1 MTVLLILL
9 SNSWVCFNSF
19 VHSFFPSLSLVF
31 SHFVLADWNKGED
44 VMGIKSL
51 VGSLIIVCSFFVT
64 SVLADNQSDSQL
76 FNLATTLANTGNAS
90 AQYNL
95 GMMYNNGVG
104 TSKDQVKAFDL
115 FLKATQ
121 GGDPLGA
128 FKLACYYDGQ
138 APNAV
143 KRDDVLSFKYYLE
156 AAEAGYSLAQFS
168 IAQKYGAQENI
179 DKALFW
185 FKKSASQ
192 GYDNAMSHLFVLY
205 SDPKYGVENKALAY
219 KYLKQA
225 LAVADTKHHGEI
237 NKLLKKNIKYLTATE
252 LAELDAQ
259 YYQPQPTL
267 VTLRVKRGFGEIYD
281 LANHLNH

>member
-1 MTVLLILL
+1 
-9 SNSWVCFNSF
+9 
-19 VHSFFPSLSLVF
+19 
-31 SHFVLADWNKGED
+31 
-44 VMGIKSL
+44 MGIKSL
-51 VGSLIIVCSFFVT
+51 IGSLLVACSLFAT
-64 SVLADNQSDSQL
+64 SVLAEYQSDSQL
-76 FNLATTLANTGNAS
+76 FNLATKLANTGNAL

-104 TSKDQVKAFDL
+104 TPKDQAKAFDL
-115 FLKATQ
+115 FLKATK

-128 FKLACYYDGQ
+128 FKLACYYEGQ
-138 APNAV
+138 APKAV
-143 KRDDVLSFKYYLE
+143 KSDDVLSFKYYLV

-192 GYDNAMSHLFVLY
+192 GYDDAMSHLFVLY

-219 KYLKQA
+219 KYLRQA
-225 LAVADTKHHGEI
+225 LVVADTKHHGEI
-237 NKLLKKNIKYLTATE
+237 NKLLKKYTKYLTTTE
-252 LAELDAQ
+252 IEELNAEQ
-259 YYQPQPTL
+259 YQPQPTP

-281 LANHLNH
+281 LAGA

>member
-1 MTVLLILL
+1 M
-9 SNSWVCFNSF
+9 S
-19 VHSFFPSLSLVF
+19 
-31 SHFVLADWNKGED
+31 
-44 VMGIKSL
+44 IKAS
-51 VGSLIIVCSFFVT
+51 VGSLIVAFSLFVT
-64 SVLADNQSDSQL
+64 SVLAGYQSDSQL
-76 FNLATTLANTGNAS
+76 FNLATKLANTGNAL

-95 GMMYNNGVG
+95 GMMYHNGVG
-104 TSKDQVKAFDL
+104 TPKDQAKAFDL
-115 FLKATQ
+115 FVKATK

-156 AAEAGYSLAQFS
+156 AAKAGYSLAQFS

-205 SDPKYGVENKALAY
+205 SDPKYGGENKALAY

-237 NKLLKKNIKYLTATE
+237 NKLLKKYTKYLTATE
-252 LAELDAQ
+252 LAELDTQ
-259 YYQPQPTL
+259 QYQPQPTP

-281 LANHLNH
+281 LAQIDG